1 MKNLFSS
8 IIISFIL
15 LFFSN
20 IASAETQEWFDKS
33 HNFSKERKV
42 FIVLNIPNELRNGI
56 KENETFEIFTEKL
69 QKKIIEELPTN
80 NYSFKMFNEVAT
92 DIKKSTGIIL
102 QELYSTNPQ
111 KAQSILVS
119 HLQSN
124 FDMYITTNILVYDT
138 GTEYQEGYFYTAPSL
153 QTSLV
158 TTPYGSATVTTHGT
172 QQQYAPGGNVRMAYA
187 CVKFEVYDIETG
199 KLIWSKI
206 DDRAKAVTKLRN
218 TQPKDLYGRILNSFF
233 DDLKEKITKPNT

>member
-92 DIKKSTGIIL
+92 DIKEIHRNHFARII
-102 QELYSTNPQ
+102 
-111 KAQSILVS
+111 
-119 HLQSN
+119 
-124 FDMYITTNILVYDT
+124 
-138 GTEYQEGYFYTAPSL
+138 
-153 QTSLV
+153 
-158 TTPYGSATVTTHGT
+158 
-172 QQQYAPGGNVRMAYA
+172 
-187 CVKFEVYDIETG
+187 
-199 KLIWSKI
+199 
-206 DDRAKAVTKLRN
+206 
-218 TQPKDLYGRILNSFF
+218 
-233 DDLKEKITKPNT
+233 